1 VQPPGSF
8 PAIFRQVHTYSAPIA
23 IVFPPYAGMVLK
35 IPGYCL
41 QTIDFYHCQLPAFSY
56 L

>member
-1 VQPPGSF
+1 MFEMVAATPPT
-8 PAIFRQVHTYSAPIA
+8 HTPFI
-23 IVFPPYAGMVLK
+23 PYVKNNRIKLL
-35 IPGYCL
+35 ISL